1 MFLRNL
7 VTISLLVLGAG
18 IVPLFLSAQKTTITG
33 IITDSQSDEPIPFVS
48 IALNNRSNGTLTD
61 TAGKFSLSFTRN
73 PTDTL
78 LITSVGYKPLRL
90 TIAPFKDSL
99 FIVIKMDIAPVGND
113 AVVKVK
119 YDRALWLWKR
129 IIAHKKQHDLGNYNN
144 YSYEVYNKLELDVN
158 NVNREK
164 LADKKLFKSFNF
176 IFDNIDTSET
186 KPFLPVFLTET
197 LSDFFYQQSPHKTRE
212 VIKAS
217 NTSGIKNES
226 VTRLLGATY

>member
-7 VTISLLVLGAG
+7 VTISLLVFGA
-18 IVPLFLSAQKTTITG
+18 VVAPLFLSAQKTTITG
-33 IITDSQSDEPIPFVS
+33 IITDRQSDEPIPFVS

-61 TAGKFSLSFTRN
+61 TAGKFSLWFTRN

-78 LITSVGYKPLRL
+78 LITSVGYKPLGL
-90 TIAPFKDSL
+90 AIAPFKDSL

-129 IIAHKKQHDLGNYNN
+129 IIAHKKQHDLGNYTN

-158 NVNREK
+158 NVNREN

-197 LSDFFYQQSPHKTRE
+197 LSDFFYQ
-212 VIKAS
+212 
-217 NTSGIKNES
+217 
-226 VTRLLGATY
+226 